1 VYKNILTYA
10 QQSYAAGDYV
20 THAYVRLYQNAPKD
34 YGIKREKTGDTA
46 ITSGPEWKC
55 TNDSLSGWNALE
67 CIDQA
72 WYPAQRAPSPKNIEI
87 TGFPKDVPRAMWY
100 GDGNPQSEQ
109 TYKPA
114 QKLFLRRTFYCS
126 QAPPRAV
133 LYLMAID
140 QVDAYL
146 NGILLPRDSAMS
158 ASWNKACMWDLQ
170 GKIRSGKNV
179 IALAVKNNIKMAYGV
194 FPYLV
199 YTSTT
204 NDYLPQPP
212 GSPAPLD
219 TKLVAEGTYVFPSI
233 RNFPE
238 TKAHM
243 KKTAGK

>member
-1 VYKNILTYA
+1 V
-10 QQSYAAGDYV
+10 
-20 THAYVRLYQNAPKD
+20 
-34 YGIKREKTGDTA
+34 
-46 ITSGPEWKC
+46 
-55 TNDSLSGWNALE
+55 
-67 CIDQA
+67 
-72 WYPAQRAPSPKNIEI
+72 
-87 TGFPKDVPRAMWY
+87 
-100 GDGNPQSEQ
+100 
-109 TYKPA
+109 
-114 QKLFLRRTFYCS
+114 
-126 QAPPRAV
+126 
-133 LYLMAID
+133 AID

-146 NGILLPRDSAMS
+146 NSNLLPQDSAVAAS
-158 ASWNKACMWDLQ
+158 PSWNKAHVWDLQ

-243 KKTAGK
+243 KKMTGK